1 MAIDL
6 FGDSANRLL
15 KSLDYL
21 NAWDETGEV

>member
-6 FGDSANRLL
+6 FGDSASRLL
-15 KSLDYL
+15 KALDYL